1 MAFSEEMIQKVW
13 EKGSIVPNNDPK
25 IWRKDQCGAWIYRA
39 AYGKQSDYGWNIDH
53 VTPQSKGG
61 GDEISNLRPLHWENN
76 ARKADGNLSCAITS
90 DGAKNVRKG

>member
-13 EKGSIVPNNDPK
+13 EKGTSTSDSAN
-25 IWRKDQCGAWIYRA
+25 WRKDQCGAWISRS

-61 GDEISNLRPLHWENN
+61 GHELSNLRPLHWENN

-90 DGAKNVRKG
+90 DGNKNVRKS